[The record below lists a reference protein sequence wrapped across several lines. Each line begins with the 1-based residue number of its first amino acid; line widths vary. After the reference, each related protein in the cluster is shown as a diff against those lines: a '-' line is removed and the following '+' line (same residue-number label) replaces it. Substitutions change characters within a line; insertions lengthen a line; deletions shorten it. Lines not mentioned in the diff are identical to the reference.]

1 MAQTPEGRV
10 KDKIKKILR
19 EHNIYY
25 AMPHG
30 AGYGDAGVP
39 DFLCCVKGKFVA
51 IETKAHDNSPVTL
64 LQRKNLS
71 DIERTGGLAFVV
83 HSANIHF
90 FEIWVKENA

>member
-1 MAQTPEGRV
+1 MLFRS
-10 KDKIKKILR
+10 KKILR

-30 AGYGDAGVP
+30 AGYGNAGVP
-39 DFLCCVKGKFVA
+39 DFLCCLNGKFMA
-51 IETKAHDNSPVTL
+51 IETKAHDNSKLTE
-64 LQRKNLS
+64 LQQKQLQ
-71 DIERTGGLAFVV
+71 DIEFRGGMTFVV